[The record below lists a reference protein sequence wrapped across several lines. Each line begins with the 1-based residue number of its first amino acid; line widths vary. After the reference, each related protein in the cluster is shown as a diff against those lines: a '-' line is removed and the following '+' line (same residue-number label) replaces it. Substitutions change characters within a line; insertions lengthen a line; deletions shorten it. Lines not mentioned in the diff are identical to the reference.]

1 MRYSVYSS
9 EISDWC
15 LRFMSR
21 KTFLTTLIISISL
34 FACNQANPFTPS
46 PTLSSGIEG
55 IVTEGPMCPGPTRIG
70 NPCPDQPY
78 QTTITILDTQGKQLA
93 QVQTDDTGHFK
104 IQLKPGTYTLHPEP
118 GRPFPVAP
126 DQSVVIEDDQY
137 TRVTVIYDTGIR

>member
-1 MRYSVYSS
+1 
-9 EISDWC
+9 
-15 LRFMSR
+15 MSR
-21 KTFLTTLIISISL
+21 KTLLTTLIISISL

-93 QVQTDDTGHFK
+93 QVQTDDSGEFK
-104 IQLKPGTYTLHPEP
+104 IPLAPGTYTLHEP
-118 GRPFPVAP
+118 GKPFPIAP
-126 DQSVVIEDDQY
+126 DQTVVIEEGTY
-137 TRVTVIYDTGIR
+137 TQMTIIYDTGIR